1 MATGVAEAALVMQ
14 ASPQQPPR
22 THPQP
27 RPKPVVVGVLD
38 RQYAAPTPRRG
49 FVLPDVREIPRRA
62 VAGPWEAGW

>member
-1 MATGVAEAALVMQ
+1 MLTLVMQ

-22 THPQP
+22 SQPQP
-27 RPKPVVVGVLD
+27 RPKPVVVGLV
-38 RQYAAPTPRRG
+38 RRDDAMPYRRRA